1 MIYIYGIIGNPADGL
16 DDKTIVEA
24 IDASEGDLVLRVSS
38 PGGLVM
44 AGLAIR
50 NAIERVKAAGRKVIV
65 HIDSLA
71 ASMASVIAMSGDEI
85 HIADTAKIMIH
96 DPHGA
101 MENTAA
107 DFRRAAEQL
116 EASGVT
122 LSQIYASR
130 TGMSVK
136 AVAAMMAATTWF
148 TAAEAVENGFATNV
162 VETMQISAD
171 IRARIKPI
179 DVTAFGFAQV
189 PTDPLIINNS
199 AKQPDNVL
207 LANATLKEKTVN
219 IAQILAFA
227 AANKVSQDLQV
238 KALSGE
244 LTYDQ
249 MVAKHNEAVA
259 AANVALGT
267 GVSATAIAR
276 VLAYA
281 KAHKVDDAL
290 RDKALTGEI
299 AFEALVDQHTDALA
313 LAEQNLIQTNRNG
326 DGNGGGDLSPSA
338 EADLRAE
345 ALAYRVLSDMG
356 RQVKALEGRA
366 LQFVNDDVEDAAR
379 FVIRANGGTDA
390 GLKSAAVM
398 DRAVQI
404 QARGGDVS
412 STDISLLLNSVVN
425 VVFRDG
431 YQAMSSDTTFQEWA
445 DEQLLPDFREV
456 KSVHGGVISGIA
468 DMAEGE
474 PFPLGK
480 LGAGQ
485 SFVQLQTRGIEMHWT
500 RQARLADQNN
510 FNMFARTMRTLG
522 MVFKQDEE
530 AIAVKALTNPVM
542 KTENGLEPIF
552 SEEKG
557 NLIIASA
564 LDIPAMRESKLA
576 LRKQKNKDGYDIGY
590 TPRYLVVS
598 ADLAEDAEAL
608 TTVIAATVAGN
619 VNVNAKLG
627 LKIIVINGLPDQ
639 TAFLTDRKELA
650 AIIAALRL
658 LSDPGLKI
666 IPLDDPR
673 RQAVGFCAYNDF
685 AAKGVNDKG
694 WVKIEIA

>member
-16 DDKTIVEA
+16 DDKTIVAA
-24 IDASEGDLVLRVSS
+24 IDASEGDLNLRISS

-44 AGLAIR
+44 AGIAIR
-50 NAIERVKAAGRKVIV
+50 SAIERVKAAGRKVIV

-96 DPHGA
+96 NPHGA
-101 MENTAA
+101 MEGTAA
-107 DFRRAAEQL
+107 DFRAAAAQL
-116 EASGVT
+116 DASGAT
-122 LSQIYASR
+122 LAQIYASR

-136 AVAAMMAATTWF
+136 AIAAMMAATTWF
-148 TAAEAVENGFATNV
+148 TAAEAVEHGFATNV
-162 VETMQISAD
+162 LETMQMNAEV
-171 IRARIKPI
+171 RERIKPI
-179 DVTAFGFAQV
+179 DVTAFGFAHV

-199 AKQPDNVL
+199 AKQPDDVL

-259 AANVALGT
+259 AANAG
-267 GVSATAIAR
+267 GSVSQTAIAR

-281 KAHKVDDAL
+281 KAHKVGDDL

-299 AFEALVDQHTDALA
+299 TIDAMIDQHTDALA
-313 LAEQNLIQTNRNG
+313 QADSNTVVQTNRG
-326 DGNGGGDLSPSA
+326 SGGGELSPAA

-345 ALAYRVLSDMG
+345 ALSYRMLTDMG

-366 LQFVNDDVEDAAR
+366 QQFVNDDVEDAAR

-390 GLKSAAVM
+390 GLKAGSAM

-412 STDISLLLNSVVN
+412 STDLSLLLNSVVN

-431 YQAMSSDTTFQEWA
+431 YQAMSTDTTFQEWA
-445 DEQLLPDFREV
+445 DEDLLPDFREV

-474 PFPLGK
+474 PFPLGR

-485 SFVQLQTRGIEMHWT
+485 AFVQLQTRGIEMHWT

-510 FNMFARTMRTLG
+510 FQMFGRTMRTLG

-530 AIAVKALTNPVM
+530 QIAVKALTNPVM
-542 KTENGLEPIF
+542 KTDNGLEQIF
-552 SEEKG
+552 TEDKG
-557 NLIIASA
+557 NLIIADA
-564 LDIPAMRESKLA
+564 LDGDAMRDAKLA
-576 LRKQKNKDGYDIGY
+576 LRKQKNRDGYEIGY

-598 ADLAEDAEAL
+598 ADLAEDAEKL
-608 TTVIAATVAGN
+608 TTVIAATVAGD

-627 LKIIVINGLPDQ
+627 LKIIVINGLPDK
-639 TAFLTDRKELA
+639 TAFLTDRKELS
-650 AIIAALRL
+650 AIIATLRL

>member
-1 MIYIYGIIGNPADGL
+1 MIYIYGVIGNPADSL
-16 DDKTIVEA
+16 DDKTVVEQ

-38 PGGLVM
+38 PGGLVT

-50 NAIERVKAAGRKVIV
+50 NAIERVRAAGRKVIV

-96 DPHGA
+96 DPHAAIEG
-101 MENTAA
+101 TAA
-107 DFRRAAEQL
+107 DFRRVADQL
-116 EASGVT
+116 ESNGLT
-122 LSQIYASR
+122 LAQIYAAR

-136 AVAAMMAATTWF
+136 AIAAMMAATTWF
-148 TAAEAVENGFATNV
+148 TAAEAVEHGFATSV
-162 VETMQISAD
+162 VETIQISAE
-171 IRARIKPI
+171 AREKIKPI
-179 DVTAFGFAQV
+179 DVTAFGFANV
-189 PTDPLIINNS
+189 PTDPLIINNP
-199 AKQPDNVL
+199 AKPPKV
-207 LANATLKEKTVN
+207 AVEAEATLKEKTVN

-244 LTYDQ
+244 ITYDQ

-259 AANVALGT
+259 AANAG
-267 GVSATAIAR
+267 GSVSQAAIAR

-281 KAHKVDDAL
+281 KAHKVADDL
-290 RDKALTGEI
+290 RDKALTGEVT
-299 AFEALVDQHTDALA
+299 FEAFVDQHTDALA
-313 LAEQNLIQTNRNG
+313 QANAGTVTSTIRATG
-326 DGNGGGDLSPSA
+326 DGELSPAA
-338 EADLRAE
+338 EGELRAE
-345 ALAYRVLSDMG
+345 AMAYRLLTDMG

-366 LQFVNDDVEDAAR
+366 QQFVNDDVEDLAR

-390 GLKSAAVM
+390 GLKVGAVM

-404 QARGGDVS
+404 QARGGDVA
-412 STDISLLLNSVVN
+412 STDMNLALNSVVN

-431 YQAMSSDTTFQEWA
+431 YQSMSADTTFQEWA
-445 DEQLLPDFREV
+445 DEDLLPDFREV
-456 KSVHGGVISGIA
+456 KSVHGGVVSGIA

-474 PFPLGK
+474 PFPLGR
-480 LGAGQ
+480 LGMGQ
-485 SFVQLQTRGIEMHWT
+485 SFVQLRTRVIEMHWT

-522 MVFKQDEE
+522 LVFKQDEE
-530 AIAVKALTNPVM
+530 SIAVKALINPVM
-542 KTENGLEPIF
+542 KTDNGLEPIF
-552 SEEKG
+552 DEDKG

-564 LDIPAMRESKLA
+564 LDRDAMRDAKTA

-598 ADLAEDAEAL
+598 ADMAEDAEML
-608 TTVIAATVAGN
+608 TTVIAATAAGD

-627 LKIIVINGLPDQ
+627 LKIIVINGLPDK
-639 TAFLTDRKELA
+639 TVFLTDKKELA
-650 AIIAALRL
+650 AIITTLRL